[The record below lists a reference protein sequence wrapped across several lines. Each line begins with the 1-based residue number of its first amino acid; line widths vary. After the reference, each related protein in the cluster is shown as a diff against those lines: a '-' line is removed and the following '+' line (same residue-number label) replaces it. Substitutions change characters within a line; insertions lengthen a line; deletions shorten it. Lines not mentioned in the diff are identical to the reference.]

1 MQQTVAFLSEWG
13 DDALDFSKRRA
24 EVPTTHFIITSVI
37 LAKQDI
43 PFAKRV
49 IEAVRARHFP
59 GGVLDSELTANNH
72 EKRKEIL
79 EDLDEAP
86 FKIFSVIVDKRQLI
100 GEGLRYKGSFY
111 KFLHSLADRELFRL
125 LPNLDLVSGPIGDGT
140 FMKGFVHYVGQNHIS
155 NLFNE
160 STFGFVGIENEGLAQ
175 AAGYIAG
182 TLARCY
188 DQTVITDQRGEFIEL
203 LRRKLLSV
211 QFFPDT
217 FNTGTAPTLAAGTDF
232 DGTLATLSTNLASDF
247 LHRKSLSPVPQVKD
261 QVSCLGYLLFHFRH
275 INPTRYI
282 TSFELME
289 HIRARTGKK
298 GTLHYFQTK
307 VIAQLRDAGVLI
319 ASSPRGYK
327 LPASEADLYDFVSH
341 SNTIISPMLSRIKR
355 FRDQVHI
362 ATGGELD
369 MLAQEQFALIRKVV
383 VDQ

>member
-13 DDALDFSKRRA
+13 NDNLDFSKRGP
-24 EVPTTHFIITSVI
+24 EISTTHFIITAII
-37 LAKQDI
+37 LDKKDVPAAKQ
-43 PFAKRV
+43 V
-49 IEAVRARHFP
+49 IETVRNRHFS
-59 GGVLDSELTANNH
+59 GDVLDSNLTANNH
-72 EKRKEIL
+72 EKRKMIL

-86 FKIFSVIVDKRQLI
+86 FNVFSVVVDKRQLI

-125 LPNLDLVSGPIGDGT
+125 LPNLDLVCGPIGEDT
-140 FMKGFVHYVGQNHIS
+140 FMKGFVKYVEQNHIS

-160 STFGFVGIENEGLAQ
+160 STFGFAGIENDGLVQ

-188 DQTVITDQRGEFIEL
+188 DETVITDQRGEFIEL
-203 LRRKLLSV
+203 LRRKLLSI

-217 FNTGTAPTLAAGTDF
+217 FGTSMAPAPSTGENF
-232 DGTLATLSTNLASDF
+232 NETLATLSTNLANDF
-247 LHRKSLSPVPQVKD
+247 LHRKSMSLVPQVKD
-261 QVSCLGYLLFHFRH
+261 QVSSLGYLLFHFRH

-298 GTLHYFQTK
+298 VSLHYFQTK

-319 ASSPRGYK
+319 ASSSRGYK
-327 LPASEADLYDFVSH
+327 LPASEADLYDFISH

-355 FRDQVHI
+355 FRDQVHT
-362 ATGGELD
+362 ATSGQID
-369 MLAQEQFALIRKVV
+369 ILAHDEYSLIRKVV
-383 VDQ
+383 VEF